1 MGDREAP
8 YIMAAKKKT
17 ATEPEKMTV
26 KSKSAVANAGGGARE
41 ADSLSEAEAQLRR
54 YEEANR
60 LFRSQN
66 FAQAKA
72 AFERAI
78 EGPQRELT
86 HNARLH
92 IAMCDRRMQAAPI
105 EFATAEENYNYGI
118 ARLNSRELAGARRY
132 FEAALALAPNGDHIY
147 YAMALCSGLGGDLQ
161 GCYENLKRAIDLQPR
176 NRLFARQDQDFN
188 TIVQHPVF
196 HQLLYEKP

>member
-1 MGDREAP
+1 
-8 YIMAAKKKT
+8 MAAKKKT
-17 ATEPEKMTV
+17 VTDAEKMTV
-26 KSKSAVANAGGGARE
+26 KSKTAVANSAGGARE
-41 ADSLSEAEAQLRR
+41 PESISAAEAQLRR
-54 YEEANR
+54 YEEAYR

-92 IAMCDRRMQAAPI
+92 VAMCERRMQSAPV
-105 EFATAEENYNYGI
+105 EFSTAEENYNYGI
-118 ARLNSRELAGARRY
+118 ARLNTRELAAARRY

-147 YAMALCSGLGGDLQ
+147 YGLALCCGLGGDLQ
-161 GCYENLKRAIDLQPR
+161 GCYENLKRAIDLQPK
-176 NRLFARQDQDFN
+176 NRLIARQDQDFN
-188 TIVQHPVF
+188 AIVQHPVF

>member
-1 MGDREAP
+1 
-8 YIMAAKKKT
+8 MAAKKKP
-17 ATEPEKMTV
+17 ALEPEKMTV
-26 KSKSAVANAGGGARE
+26 KSKAAVASPAGGDGE
-41 ADSLSEAEAQLRR
+41 AMSASEAQLKR
-54 YEEANR
+54 YEEAYR
-60 LFRSQN
+60 LFRSQS

-92 IAMCDRRMQAAPI
+92 VAMCERRMQSGQVD
-105 EFATAEENYNYGI
+105 FSTAEEHYNYAI
-118 ARLNSRELAGARRY
+118 ARLNTRDLPVARRH
-132 FEAALALAPNGDHIY
+132 FETALSMAPNGDHIFY
-147 YAMALCSGLGGDLQ
+147 GLALCCGLSGDYQ
-161 GCYENLKRAIDLQPR
+161 GCYENLKRAIDLQPK
-176 NRLFARQDQDFN
+176 NRLIARQDPDFN

>member
-1 MGDREAP
+1 
-8 YIMAAKKKT
+8 MAAKKKT

-26 KSKSAVANAGGGARE
+26 KSKSAVANSAGGNRDAKAVSA
-41 ADSLSEAEAQLRR
+41 ADAQLRL
-54 YEEANR
+54 YEEAYR

-66 FAQAKA
+66 FAQAKT
-72 AFERAI
+72 AFERAS
-78 EGPQRELT
+78 EGPQRELS

-92 IAMCDRRMQAAPI
+92 VAMCERRMQSAPA
-105 EFATAEENYNYGI
+105 EFPTAEENYNYGI
-118 ARLNSRELAGARRY
+118 ARLNTRELTAARRY
-132 FEAALALAPNGDHIY
+132 FEAALSLAPNGDHIY
-147 YAMALCSGLGGDLQ
+147 YGLALCCGLAGDLQ

-176 NRLFARQDQDFN
+176 NRLVARQDQDFN

>member
-1 MGDREAP
+1 
-8 YIMAAKKKT
+8 MAVKKKI
-17 ATEPEKMTV
+17 AGPEMSV
-26 KSKSAVANAGGGARE
+26 KSKTAVLNSAGGAHE
-41 ADSLSEAEAQLRR
+41 AQGISGAEAQLRR
-54 YEEANR
+54 YEEAYR

-66 FAQAKA
+66 FPQAKT

-92 IAMCDRRMQAAPI
+92 ISMCERRMQSAPI
-105 EFATAEENYNYGI
+105 EFSTAEENYNYGI
-118 ARLNSRELAGARRY
+118 ARLNTRELPAARRY
-132 FEAALALAPNGDHIY
+132 FDAALSLQPNGDHIY
-147 YAMALCSGLGGDLQ
+147 YGLALCCGLGGDLQ

-176 NRLFARQDQDFN
+176 NRLVARQDQDFN

>member
-1 MGDREAP
+1 
-8 YIMAAKKKT
+8 MAANKKT
-17 ATEPEKMTV
+17 AIGSEKMSV
-26 KSKSAVANAGGGARE
+26 KSKSAVATTAGESRETPSPNGAE
-41 ADSLSEAEAQLRR
+41 TQLRR
-54 YEEANR
+54 YEEAYR

-92 IAMCDRRMQAAPI
+92 IAMCERRMQSAPQ
-105 EFATAEENYNYGI
+105 EFSTAEENYNYGI
-118 ARLNSRELAGARRY
+118 ARLNIRDLPLAKRY
-132 FEAALALAPNGDHIY
+132 FETALSLQPTGDHIY
-147 YAMALCSGLGGDLQ
+147 YALALSCGLAGDLQ
-161 GCYENLKRAIDLQPR
+161 GCYENLKRSIDLQPR
-176 NRLFARQDQDFN
+176 NRLVARQDQDFN
-188 TIVQHPVF
+188 AIVQHPVF